1 MPVEE
6 REGEIVLMLV
16 NCDGLIAGILIV
28 QIRVVSRKR
37 KSYRV
42 MGNRITFLPS
52 AYNLYIRIIS
62 SVLYTSY
69 ILMMHVGKGKKEE
82 NEREYQR
89 E

>member
-16 NCDGLIAGILIV
+16 NCDGLIVGILIV
-28 QIRVVSRKR
+28 QNSVVNKKS
-37 KSYRV
+37 KSYRIMV
-42 MGNRITFLPS
+42 NRITFLPS
-52 AYNLYIRIIS
+52 DYNLYIRIIS
-62 SVLYTSY
+62 SALYTSY

>member
-6 REGEIVLMLV
+6 REGEIVLMLI
-16 NCDGLIAGILIV
+16 NCVGLIAGILIV
-28 QIRVVSRKR
+28 QIRVVSNKS

-62 SVLYTSY
+62 RVLYTPY
-69 ILMMHVGKGKKEE
+69 ILMIHAGK
-82 NEREYQR
+82 R
-89 E
+89 